1 MKLKAKLEKLD
12 TKLKDIQAKKED
24 ILRQLKELEEGGKGK
39 VIEEKPTQV
48 SKELENRDTGSG
60 REWQGVDAFQDQ
72 HTNALERAAR
82 RGSSLQ
88 HLLRRPVRPVPWSGQ
103 TSRRR

>member
-1 MKLKAKLEKLD
+1 VKLKAKLEKLD

-48 SKELENRDTGSG
+48 SKELENR
-60 REWQGVDAFQDQ
+60 V
-72 HTNALERAAR
+72 
-82 RGSSLQ
+82 
-88 HLLRRPVRPVPWSGQ
+88 
-103 TSRRR
+103 